1 MKTIYVL
8 VLSAFMFIIQAQ
20 EIKVKESS
28 GSFSA
33 GKAPCLEV
41 KIYNNTMEEVKSEWK
56 DKLNDFKNEK
66 VKSSGNEVFGDN
78 VLIKDWGNNPVD
90 IYTTFDEQS
99 DKSIVMK
106 VAVDLGNGNY
116 LKDDDK
122 EKSRYIEKM
131 MKEFAIEM
139 SIKPLEKQ
147 IKEQSKLIADIADK
161 QKSLEKKNEKLKKDI
176 EDYKEKIK
184 KAEEEIK
191 NNESEIE
198 KKKQELANQNKA
210 LEELKKKKESIK

>member
-1 MKTIYVL
+1 MKNSSIIVL
-8 VLSAFMFIIQAQ
+8 VAFNFICVAQ

-33 GKAPCLEV
+33 GKGPCLEV
-41 KIYNNTMEEVKSEWK
+41 KIYNNTIDEVKSEWK
-56 DKLNDFKNEK
+56 SKLNNFKNEK

-78 VLIKDWGNNPVD
+78 ILIKDWGNNPVD

-116 LKDDDK
+116 LKDNDK
-122 EKSRYIEKM
+122 DKSRYIEKM
-131 MKEFAIEM
+131 MKEFAIQM

-147 IKEQSKLIADIADK
+147 IKEQSRLVADIEDK
-161 QKSLEKKNEKLKKDI
+161 QKALEKKNEKLKRDI
-176 EDYKEKIK
+176 EEYKEKIK
-184 KAEEEIK
+184 KAEDEIK

-198 KKKQELANQNKA
+198 KKKQEIANQNKV